1 MRCDERPV
9 KALSGGGEE
18 DCRSSSRE
26 IPNPTL

>member
-1 MRCDERPV
+1 MRCGERPV